1 MNEDQEPKQETI
13 QKEIFPV
20 INDIIIKLGVLA
32 QEYSRAAKEVENLQK
47 ALELEKA
54 ARNKSEELLKETI
67 NKLEQ
72 EVKDMEKEM
81 NILPRFRDKSA

>member
-1 MNEDQEPKQETI
+1 MNEAEEPKQETI

-20 INDIIIKLGVLA
+20 INDIIIKLGVVA
-32 QEYSRAAKEVENLQK
+32 QEYSRAAKEVENLQT

-54 ARNKSEELLKETI
+54 ARNKSEELLKDTI

-72 EVKDMEKEM
+72 EVKDMEKERVSRPE
-81 NILPRFRDKSA
+81 ISV